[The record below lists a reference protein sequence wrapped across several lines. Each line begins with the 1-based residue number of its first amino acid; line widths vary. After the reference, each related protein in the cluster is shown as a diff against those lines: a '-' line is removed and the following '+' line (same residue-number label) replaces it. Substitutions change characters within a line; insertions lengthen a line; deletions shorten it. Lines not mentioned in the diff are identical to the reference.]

1 MKNKKIFCL
10 LILVLIIILVSL
22 FFIIKNF
29 KKNNSNKEQNQYLD
43 YTPEEEISN
52 KQMRETNIT
61 LYFIDNENK
70 IQTEKRLI
78 DSAELLQDPYQKLI
92 SLLISGPESENLSN
106 VFPENTK
113 ILDTK
118 LENNCAILN
127 FSEEI
132 QNYNDDTQ
140 KYNIINT
147 ILNTLTQLN
156 EVNSIKILINNET
169 VDKFN
174 DEYSLSH

>member
-10 LILVLIIILVSL
+10 LILVLIIIVVSL

-29 KKNNSNKEQNQYLD
+29 TKNNSNKEQNQYLD
-43 YTPEEEISN
+43 YTPEEEIST

-78 DSAELLQDPYQKLI
+78 DSVELLQNPYQKLI

-106 VFPENTK
+106 FQK
-113 ILDTK
+113 
-118 LENNCAILN
+118 
-127 FSEEI
+127 
-132 QNYNDDTQ
+132 TQ
-140 KYNIINT
+140 R
-147 ILNTLTQLN
+147 
-156 EVNSIKILINNET
+156 
-169 VDKFN
+169 
-174 DEYSLSH
+174 